1 MWMPSLL
8 CLVLILLSAY
18 VLPCFDSFCCFVV
31 VVDFCLLF
39 LPLWEFVII
48 LCFVVRY
55 IMPIL
60 VLQSCILMG
69 KRELIALLSLSS

>member
-1 MWMPSLL
+1 MWMSSLL

-18 VLPCFDSFCCFVV
+18 VLPCFDSSCCFVF
-31 VVDFCLLF
+31 VDFCLLL
-39 LPLWEFVII
+39 LPLWESVII
-48 LCFVVRY
+48 LCFVVCY
-55 IMPIL
+55 FVPIL